1 MAPQA
6 PIILVDNVFDRINLY
21 PLAVLAAPVGSVV
34 GREPQYA
41 ADYRRERT
49 YWQASAASTGNYVSS
64 DLGGGNT
71 SLIDTVWIDR
81 GHNLW
86 GADIRIY
93 SSNLDVNVG
102 GVVFDATEFAV
113 PAQGTVGGDPTVG
126 WCVTE
131 EGALYCFASGHIAR
145 RFHTLYVV
153 TSLQPTIT
161 GLIMGKRVQLS
172 SPAGWSSVRDEDA
185 GERSER
191 MEASL
196 VPGYE
201 GYDRTY
207 SARSMAL
214 KLAYIGA
221 TEYDA
226 TIRGLRRTLFD
237 VNQPAVMC
245 YNYGTNPE
253 RAWLF
258 RYRGKNW
265 SSPMQKAYRTWS
277 GDFFEVGPLV
287 R

>member
-1 MAPQA
+1 MPAPQ
-6 PIILVDNVFDRINLY
+6 PPFILVDNVYDRINLY
-21 PLAVLAAPVGSVV
+21 PAATVLSGATVV
-34 GREPQYA
+34 GREAQYA

-49 YWQASAASTGNYVSS
+49 YFQIATAAANQPISV
-64 DLGGGNT
+64 DLGAGNT
-71 SLIDTVWIDR
+71 TIVDSVWLDR

-86 GADIRIY
+86 GKTVDLIGSNDAF
-93 SSNLDVNVG
+93 SSATGSVG
-102 GVVFDATEFAV
+102 GVV
-113 PAQGTVGGDPTVG
+113 PALGTVGGDPTVG

-131 EGALYCFASGHIAR
+131 EGALYQFFAAWPASRYFRFRIADAWQYI
-145 RFHTLYVV
+145 L
-153 TSLQPTIT
+153 T
-161 GLIMGKRVQLS
+161 GIVLGKRVQLS

-185 GERSER
+185 GERSDR
-191 MEASL
+191 NEASL

-214 KLAYIGA
+214 KLSYIGA

-226 TIRGLRRTLFD
+226 AIRGLRRTLFD

-265 SSPMQKAYRTWS
+265 SSPMTRAYRTWS
-277 GDFFEVGPLV
+277 GDFFEVGPLI